1 LRISTHS
8 ILYLSQAETPQ
19 KKIKKKYERVAVGQ
33 VMESR
38 RTSAAG
44 IIPLPYTTGII
55 FFLLT
60 RAAIKR
66 AKVY

>member
-1 LRISTHS
+1 LRISAHS

-19 KKIKKKYERVAVGQ
+19 KKKKKKIYERVAVGQ

-44 IIPLPYTTGII
+44 ITPLPYTTGI

-66 AKVY
+66 AKVH